1 MALAA
6 FSVPHTEL
14 SLLFVVLPLS
24 KVLLFQ
30 VTRSCPS
37 HFLSPKGLSLPK
49 SRGDTSYLSL
59 GCHSGSYKKNILQLT
74 VQGLITKIILCSK
87 VLQMGT

>member
-59 GCHSGSYKKNILQLT
+59 GCHSGSLQKKHIAINCTGPDYQNY
-74 VQGLITKIILCSK
+74 SF
-87 VLQMGT
+87 